1 MTSGESDNGLNERPR
16 LRAIT
21 IRWDHVTHEVIRAE
35 AQHAGVTVAQFVRE
49 AALIRACVRGA
60 RRDAPGLPID
70 YIKIAEEIERLA
82 NVKKP
87 R

>member
-1 MTSGESDNGLNERPR
+1 MERPT

-21 IRWDHVTHEVIRAE
+21 IRWDQVTHDIIRAE
-35 AQHAGVTVAQFVRE
+35 AQDAGITVAQFVRE

-60 RRDAPGLPID
+60 RRDAPGVPID
-70 YIKIAEEIERLA
+70 YIRIAEEVERLA